1 MTEETQPKKKRINS
15 KAKGNAGERAI
26 ANILNTALAPFVFKR
41 IQSSGAVL
49 GGKNSINLDDY
60 TSAAKCAFVGDVFCS
75 NDEKNTFRFCI
86 ESKHYKDIDTLEHL
100 FNNSNIY
107 KWLDEVNVDAVKIDK
122 DGIVIFKFNRSP
134 YYAAVSK
141 DLDFPAGIKHIVL
154 PNGSK
159 VCHLDILLTLFDFW
173 FKS

>member
-1 MTEETQPKKKRINS
+1 MTEEKPKKKRINS

-26 ANILNTALAPFVFKR
+26 ANTLNTALAPFVFKR

-60 TSAAKCAFVGDVFCS
+60 TEAAKCAFVGDVFCS
-75 NDEKNTFRFCI
+75 NDEKNAFRFCI

-107 KWLDEVNVDAVKIDK
+107 KWLDEVNTDAVKIKK
-122 DGIVIFKFNRSP
+122 DGIVLFKYNRSP
-134 YYAAVSK
+134 YYAAVNSTIA
-141 DLDFPAGIKHIVL
+141 LPATVQYL
-154 PNGSK
+154 TLLNGEK
-159 VCHLDILLTLFDFW
+159 VCHLDELLKHYDFW